1 MSQFNQNGIQFE
13 AEYSKFTSIKTE
25 TNNGGRVSI
34 DSAARTNTGNISKI
48 INAVAID
55 WNKAQLPNSS
65 NTGGNLEITT
75 TGQLLSLI
83 NEMQKEIYTLTAAVI
98 ALSNK

>member
-1 MSQFNQNGIQFE
+1 MIQNNIQFTIEQPGYTKIDNE
-13 AEYSKFTSIKTE
+13 AQG
-25 TNNGGRVSI
+25 GGRVSI
-34 DSAARTNTGNISKI
+34 DSATKLNAGSINKI

-65 NTGGNLEITT
+65 NIGGNLEIQT

-83 NEMQKEIYTLTAAVI
+83 NDMQKEIYTLTAAVI
-98 ALSNK
+98 ALSNR